1 VSRHRESKSRAKG
14 KLGAIPW
21 LALARGAT
29 IVGRRWTALS
39 AKDRARLVALVRE
52 SRGRVGNLSVKQRL
66 ELRKLAGRLDL
77 KGMARDLFPVVR
89 GGGRR
94 GRRRH

>member
-1 VSRHRESKSRAKG
+1 VSRHRESKSHTRG

-21 LALARGAT
+21 LALARGAM

-77 KGMARDLFPVVR
+77 KGMTRDLLPVVR

-94 GRRRH
+94 GRRHR